1 MDSAW
6 FSRVCALFPEQEDS
20 SCPRWSSAP
29 RQPLGASQ
37 NAPLG
42 SRPGQIL
49 CSCGSLCLGANT
61 TPALVLSAQCPQGL
75 QRSAAPK
82 APRGHIQPWE
92 LPPLCSGHSSPSA
105 PPSCSV
111 LSAEQGQCLTSP
123 MSSAIPSSQTGS
135 DSIPSLLLSSP
146 KVFLSSCQSCCSSW
160 QFPARSFTEKA
171 PELWHLK
178 CLGVFSS
185 CL

>member
-6 FSRVCALFPEQEDS
+6 FSHVCALFSEQEDS
-20 SCPRWSSAP
+20 SYPRWFSAP
-29 RQPLGASQ
+29 RQPLEASQ

-49 CSCGSLCLGANT
+49 CSCGSLGANT
-61 TPALVLSAQCPQGL
+61 TPALVLSARCPQGL

-92 LPPLCSGHSSPSA
+92 LPSLCSGHSSPSA
-105 PPSCSV
+105 PLSCSV
-111 LSAEQGQCLTSP
+111 LSTEQGQCLTSP

-135 DSIPSLLLSSP
+135 DLIPSLLLSSP
-146 KVFLSSCQSCCSSW
+146 ELFLSSCQSCCSSW
-160 QFPARSFTEKA
+160 QFPARPFTEKA
-171 PELWHLK
+171 PVLWHLK